1 MPETRPHPADR
12 PADHEGSPLVSVVVP
27 MLDEEPNVESLW
39 RELDEVAAA
48 WPFRAEFVFVDDGS
62 TDRTLE
68 RLADLTAADPRVTI
82 VSLAR
87 RFGQTAALAAG
98 FRHAT
103 GDVMVPMDADLQNDP
118 RDIPMLVAALDD
130 APGFDVVSGWR
141 KNRQDG
147 FVLRRLPSILAN
159 KLITRLTWLRIHDLG
174 CTLKAYRADL
184 IRDIP
189 LYGEMHRFLPAICQ
203 WQGGRVTE
211 RVVNHRPRTAGTSK
225 YNLKRTFKV
234 LLDLVTVKFLGDYLT
249 KPLYFFGKLGALTML
264 LSFAVLFIA
273 VLQKFS
279 ILYPGPEGL
288 NLNRNILVQGAMMLF
303 MMAFIMILMGVMA
316 ELLVRI
322 YHESQD
328 KTPYRVRRVI
338 KPGTPDPQR
347 PRLAPEDRDAPTRS
361 A

>member
-1 MPETRPHPADR
+1 MPDPRPPHPDDPT
-12 PADHEGSPLVSVVVP
+12 PAEGTPLVSVVVP
-27 MLDEEPNVESLW
+27 MLDEEPNVEPLW
-39 RELDEVAAA
+39 RELTEVAAA
-48 WPFRAEFVFVDDGS
+48 WPFPAEFVFVDDGS

-68 RLADLTAADPRVTI
+68 RLAEVTAGDPRVTL

-98 FRHAT
+98 FRHAA
-103 GDVMVPMDADLQNDP
+103 GSVVVPMDADLQNDP

-130 APGFDVVSGWR
+130 PPGFDVVSGWR
-141 KNRQDG
+141 KDRQDG
-147 FVLRRLPSILAN
+147 FFLRRLPSILAN
-159 KLITRLTWLRIHDLG
+159 KLICRLTWTRIHDFG

-203 WQGGRVTE
+203 WQGGRVAE
-211 RVVNHRPRTAGTSK
+211 RVVNHRPRTAGASK

-234 LLDLVTVKFLGDYLT
+234 MLDLVTVKFLGDYLT

-264 LSFAVLFIA
+264 ASFAVLGIA
-273 VLQKFS
+273 VLQKYA
-279 ILYPGPEGL
+279 ILYPGPDGL

-303 MMAFIMILMGVMA
+303 MMAFIMVLMGVMA

-338 KPGTPDPQR
+338 KPGMPGPSR
-347 PRLAPEDRDAPTRS
+347 PRLTPGERDPSTRS

>member
-1 MPETRPHPADR
+1 MPEQTNS
-12 PADHEGSPLVSVVVP
+12 SPSRAGAPDTPPVSVVVP
-27 MLDEEPNVESLW
+27 MLNEEESVDALW
-39 RELDEVAAA
+39 AELRQVAQD
-48 WPFRAEFVFVDDGS
+48 WPFPAEFIFVDDGS
-62 TDRTLE
+62 TDATVQ
-68 RLADLTAADPRVTI
+68 RLAAAVGDDPRVTI
-82 VSLAR
+82 ISLAR

-98 FRHAT
+98 FRRAR
-103 GDVMVPMDADLQNDP
+103 GDVVVPMDADLQNDP

-159 KLITRLTWLRIHDLG
+159 RLICRLTWLRIHDLG
-174 CTLKAYRADL
+174 CTLKAYRRELIADVA
-184 IRDIP
+184 

-203 WQGGRVTE
+203 WNGGRITE
-211 RVVNHRPRTAGTSK
+211 RVVNHRPRAAGASK

-249 KPLYFFGKLGALTML
+249 KPLYFFGKVGALTML
-264 LSFAVLFIA
+264 LSFAVLGIA
-273 VLQKFS
+273 VLQKFG
-279 ILYPGPEGL
+279 ILYPDPEGL

-303 MMAFIMILMGVMA
+303 MLAFIMILMGVMA

-322 YHESQD
+322 YHESQG
-328 KTPYRVRRVI
+328 KTPYRIRRVLCAGREAP
-338 KPGTPDPQR
+338 KDP
-347 PRLAPEDRDAPTRS
+347 APHGS